1 LVTLALV
8 GCSDATA
15 RESPAGNLGVDSNGW
30 RDQADLDYLTTKIRK
45 QIRRAHVQL
54 AGVGHAMAMRLLDES
69 LGPNRLERAYHFVDF
84 HHTITENIDS
94 VVAALRDRQD
104 DEFVVLAQR
113 LLEWYTRYQAYSLA
127 T

>member
-1 LVTLALV
+1 V
-8 GCSDATA
+8 G
-15 RESPAGNLGVDSNGW
+15 L
-30 RDQADLDYLTTKIRK
+30 
-45 QIRRAHVQL
+45 
-54 AGVGHAMAMRLLDES
+54 S
-69 LGPNRLERAYHFVDF
+69 LVDF